1 LAEPR
6 NLCDTQLMSK
16 GLRDFSKPATAHR
29 DGVFFQHRTAKT
41 VGLSLTLWSALTG
54 VQCGG
59 GGSTSTA
66 APTATTFTVSQT
78 SVAFPSTPVG
88 TTWIVPGFVNLSN
101 TGTAAL
107 SISSIVDSDPAD
119 FPETTTCSI
128 GGTLV
133 AGASCAILIQFQPG
147 SAGNLSA
154 QLTITTANG
163 GGTVT
168 VPMSGVGS
176 AAQPRLAVSPASY
189 SFPPTAIGQQVSTTL
204 TMSAIGTASVL
215 ISSLSSSNPV
225 EFFVVGLTCPNPGS
239 GQAIAGGT
247 SCGFQFGFRP
257 IGAGPRTAL
266 ITVTSN
272 GGTGTVL
279 LSGAGTGE

>member
-1 LAEPR
+1 
-6 NLCDTQLMSK
+6 MSK
-16 GLRDFSKPATAHR
+16 RLRNFSKPATAPR
-29 DGVFFQHRTAKT
+29 DSVFLQYRTAKT

-59 GGSTSTA
+59 SPSTSTT
-66 APTATTFTVSQT
+66 APTTTTFTVSQT
-78 SVAFPSTPVG
+78 SVAFPSAPVG

-128 GGTLV
+128 GGTLA
-133 AGASCAILIQFQPG
+133 AGTSCAILIQFQPG
-147 SAGNLSA
+147 SAGSLSA

-163 GGTVT
+163 GTVT
-168 VPMSGVGS
+168 VPVSGVGS
-176 AAQPRLAVSPASY
+176 GAQPRLAVSPASY
-189 SFPPTAIGQQVSTTL
+189 SFAPTAIGQQVSTTL

-215 ISSLSSSNPV
+215 ISSISNNNAT
-225 EFFVVGLTCPNPGS
+225 EFPEVGLTCPNPGS

-247 SCGFQFGFRP
+247 SCGFQFAFRP
-257 IGAGPRTAL
+257 IAAGLRSAQ

-272 GGTGTVL
+272 GGTVTVL
-279 LSGAGTGE
+279 LSGTGTGE